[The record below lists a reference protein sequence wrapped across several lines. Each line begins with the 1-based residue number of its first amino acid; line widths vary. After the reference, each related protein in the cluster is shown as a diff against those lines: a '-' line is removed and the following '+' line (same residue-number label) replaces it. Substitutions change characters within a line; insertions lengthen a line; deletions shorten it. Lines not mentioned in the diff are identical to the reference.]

1 MERAKKT
8 IVVSAVNIRKG
19 GTLTILRGCL
29 EYLSS
34 LPCEEYR
41 VVALVHKRSLA
52 DYRNIEYIEIPTTV
66 KSWFRRLWCEYVTMY
81 GISKKLQPVDLWLS
95 LHDTTPRV
103 VAKRQAVYCQ
113 TSFPFLKVKIED
125 LRFDPKIVLF
135 SLFTRFAYQ
144 INVHRSKYLI
154 VQAEWLRKG
163 FSEMFRIPEKLFVV
177 CPPEKKTTAFNN
189 LNIDREVFTFL
200 FVSTP
205 DCHKNFETLCEAA
218 KRLEK
223 RLGNGTFRVVL
234 TIKGDENKYS
244 RNLFLKYGQ
253 VPSIGFEGF
262 MSKDRL
268 YSFYDRADCLVFPS
282 RVETWGLPIT
292 EFAATGK
299 PMLLSDLPFAHE
311 TSAGCGKVAFF
322 NPEDP
327 ADLMEKMARIAGG
340 DGKTSSQITVKL
352 AKDEEGGIPVGRK
365 AVVYAAIAP
374 GIKKGDKIE
383 IQLLTDSHKVSFEV
397 NALVDFQAGACYDIP
412 LNLDDL
418 KPENNCT
425 VENISTTPLEFKSFG
440 FEIAKNESSLL
451 KKTAVLNTS
460 TSKTEVKAAED
471 FSCAIDKNAGT
482 VSCCI
487 PYLYNFTLVPTFTV
501 PEGVKVLCNDEVQES
516 GVSSQDFRT
525 PVEYTLVSGTQR
537 KVFTVTVTNTGLPVM
552 VINVNTPG
560 TVSFLDF
567 SIPAKSADW
576 SEADDIAV
584 YKNGVADLNKAGCSI
599 RLRGNTSS
607 NYDKRPMAIKLN
619 KKAGILGMKEHKR
632 WILLSPW
639 TDMSLIRNYLA
650 FNIAQTIQNHFING
664 PTDGSTLGKGLVW
677 NPSGQNVELVIN
689 GIHAGNYLF
698 CEQIKIN
705 KNRLKMTNPIFE
717 DVVEKNTSPTV
728 KDCSY
733 LIEFDNNYDETW
745 KFKTTMRELPCLFKD
760 DFKVTATNGT
770 TYDGSAI
777 FESLK
782 TYINT
787 IESNLTNGYYTEA
800 YKSLDINSVIDYWFV
815 YEIAMN
821 DEIQHPKSVYMYK
834 DGDGKLCAGPVW
846 DFDSQNFTNVDT
858 EKNAYYYHTWS
869 SLLIERAIKY
879 NETPRRYY
887 MWWPLLMKDQ
897 NYIYRVKAR
906 WADVYPDLIDVANR
920 VVEERRAANRLS
932 DEYNR
937 KIWKVGN
944 YLDEHWQCGDENMEF
959 DDVMDNL
966 KYCYNKRLENL
977 NNTITNLRK
986 W

>member
-1 MERAKKT
+1 MKRIRLDFALMA
-8 IVVSAVNIRKG
+8 SAALMTASCVNNNEMRLSVPEEI
-19 GTLTILRGCL
+19 TLTGELMRPPVTRTQLDIEPTEDGSLGIMWSPGDKIGVFGKSTKNAEFHGTFTTAVASGLFSGKMTGDNPEFAYYPFVKGATDSKAIPVTVAKVQTYTDATSIAANDVKASDTPVKKADGSHSFVFKPMVSILKTEVTFG
-29 EYLSS
+29 S
-34 LPCEEYR
+34 
-41 VVALVHKRSLA
+41 KLA
-52 DYRNIEYIEIPTTV
+52 AIGSTEKLQYII
-66 KSWFRRLWCEYVTMY
+66 FRQKNT
-81 GISKKLQPVDLWLS
+81 GISAGRSWTGD
-95 LHDTTPRV
+95 
-103 VAKRQAVYCQ
+103 
-113 TSFPFLKVKIED
+113 
-125 LRFDPKIVLF
+125 
-135 SLFTRFAYQ
+135 FTM
-144 INVHRSKYLI
+144 N
-154 VQAEWLRKG
+154 
-163 FSEMFRIPEKLFVV
+163 
-177 CPPEKKTTAFNN
+177 
-189 LNIDREVFTFL
+189 
-200 FVSTP
+200 
-205 DCHKNFETLCEAA
+205 
-218 KRLEK
+218 
-223 RLGNGTFRVVL
+223 LGNLASGL
-234 TIKGDENKYS
+234 TA
-244 RNLFLKYGQ
+244 
-253 VPSIGFEGF
+253 V
-262 MSKDRL
+262 
-268 YSFYDRADCLVFPS
+268 
-282 RVETWGLPIT
+282 
-292 EFAATGK
+292 
-299 PMLLSDLPFAHE
+299 
-311 TSAGCGKVAFF
+311 
-322 NPEDP
+322 
-327 ADLMEKMARIAGG
+327 
-340 DGKTSSQITVKL
+340 DGKTASEITIKL
-352 AKDEEGGIPVGRK
+352 SNDEDGGVAVGNK
-365 AVVYAAIAP
+365 AVAFATIAP
-374 GIKKGDKIE
+374 DIKKGDVIE
-383 IQLLTDSHKVSFEV
+383 IELRTNVHKVTFEV
-397 NALVDFQAGACYDIP
+397 KAVADFKAGVCYDVP
-412 LNLDDL
+412 LSLDNLKEEHNFTVGNLDAN
-418 KPENNCT
+418 PPAFE
-425 VENISTTPLEFKSFG
+425 SFK
-440 FEIAKNESSLL
+440 FEIANNEASLL

-460 TSKTEVKAAED
+460 TTKTEVKAAED
-471 FSCAIDKNAGT
+471 FTCDIDKTLNT

-487 PYLYNFTLVPTFTV
+487 PYLYNFTLAPTFTV
-501 PEGVKVLCNDEVQES
+501 AEGVKVYCNGELQES
-516 GVSSQDFRT
+516 GVSTQDFKN
-525 PVEYTLVSGTQR
+525 PVEYTLVDGTE
-537 KVFTVTVTNTGLPVM
+537 KSTFTVSVNNTGLPV
-552 VINVNTPG
+552 VVVNVNTPG

-567 SIPAKSADW
+567 AIPAKDTDW

-664 PTDGSTLGKGLVW
+664 PTDGSTYGKGLVW

-760 DFKVTATNGT
+760 DFKVTAKNGT

-834 DGDGKLCAGPVW
+834 DGDGKLSAGPVW

-858 EKNAYYYHTWS
+858 EKNQWYYHTWS
-869 SLLIERAIKY
+869 SLLIERSKSG
-879 NETPRRYY
+879 EGLQY

-897 NYIYRVKAR
+897 SYINRVKAR
-906 WADVYPDLIDVANR
+906 WADVYPDLVEIANR
-920 VVEERRAANRLS
+920 VVEDRRKANRLS
-932 DEYNR
+932 DYYNR

-944 YLDEHWQCGDENMEF
+944 YLDWHWQCGDEDMEF
-959 DDVMDNL
+959 DKVMDNL
-966 KYCYNKRLENL
+966 KYVYNKRLENL
-977 NNTITNLRK
+977 NRTITNLNK

>member
-1 MERAKKT
+1 MKRIRLDFALMA
-8 IVVSAVNIRKG
+8 SAALMTASCVNNNEMRLSVPEEI
-19 GTLTILRGCL
+19 TLTGELLRPPVTRTQLDIEPTEDGSLGIMWSPGDKIGVFGKSTKNAEFHGTFTTAVASGLFSGKMTGDNPEFAYYPFVEGATDSKAIPVTVAKVQTYTDATSIAANDVKASDTPVKKADGSHSFVFKPMVSILKTEVTFG
-29 EYLSS
+29 S
-34 LPCEEYR
+34 
-41 VVALVHKRSLA
+41 KLA
-52 DYRNIEYIEIPTTV
+52 AIGSTEKLQSII
-66 KSWFRRLWCEYVTMY
+66 FRQKNT
-81 GISKKLQPVDLWLS
+81 GISAGRSWTGD
-95 LHDTTPRV
+95 
-103 VAKRQAVYCQ
+103 
-113 TSFPFLKVKIED
+113 
-125 LRFDPKIVLF
+125 
-135 SLFTRFAYQ
+135 FTM
-144 INVHRSKYLI
+144 N
-154 VQAEWLRKG
+154 
-163 FSEMFRIPEKLFVV
+163 
-177 CPPEKKTTAFNN
+177 
-189 LNIDREVFTFL
+189 
-200 FVSTP
+200 
-205 DCHKNFETLCEAA
+205 
-218 KRLEK
+218 
-223 RLGNGTFRVVL
+223 LGNLASGL
-234 TIKGDENKYS
+234 TA
-244 RNLFLKYGQ
+244 
-253 VPSIGFEGF
+253 V
-262 MSKDRL
+262 
-268 YSFYDRADCLVFPS
+268 
-282 RVETWGLPIT
+282 
-292 EFAATGK
+292 
-299 PMLLSDLPFAHE
+299 
-311 TSAGCGKVAFF
+311 
-322 NPEDP
+322 
-327 ADLMEKMARIAGG
+327 
-340 DGKTSSQITVKL
+340 DGKTASEITIKL
-352 AKDEEGGIPVGRK
+352 SNDEDGGVAVGNK
-365 AVVYAAIAP
+365 AVAFATIAP
-374 GIKKGDKIE
+374 DIKKGDVIE
-383 IQLLTDSHKVSFEV
+383 IELRTNVHKVTFEV
-397 NALVDFQAGACYDIP
+397 KAVADFKAGVCYDVP
-412 LNLDDL
+412 LSLDNLKEEHNFTVGNLDAN
-418 KPENNCT
+418 PPAFE
-425 VENISTTPLEFKSFG
+425 SFK
-440 FEIAKNESSLL
+440 FEIANNEASLL

-501 PEGVKVLCNDEVQES
+501 PEGVKVLCNGEVQES
-516 GVSSQDFRT
+516 GVSGQDFRI

-537 KVFTVTVTNTGLPVM
+537 KVFTVTVTNTGLPV
-552 VINVNTPG
+552 VVVNVNTPG

-567 SIPAKSADW
+567 AIPAKGANW

-619 KKAGILGMKEHKR
+619 TEAGILGMKKHKR

-689 GIHAGNYLF
+689 GIHAGNYLL

-705 KNRLKMTNPIFE
+705 KNRLNMTKPIFE
-717 DVVEKNTSPTV
+717 KVVKTNTSPTV

-745 KFKTTMRELPCLFKD
+745 KFKTENRYLPCLFKD
-760 DFKVTATNGT
+760 DFNVTVNNI

-777 FESLK
+777 FENLK

-834 DGDGKLCAGPVW
+834 DGAGKLCAGPVW

-869 SLLIERAIKY
+869 SLLIERSIKY
-879 NETPRRYY
+879 NENPKRYY

-897 NYIYRVKAR
+897 NYINRVKAR
-906 WADVYPDLIDVANR
+906 WADVYPDLVDLANR
-920 VVEERRAANRLS
+920 IVEERREANRLS
-932 DEYNR
+932 DYYNR

-944 YLDEHWQCGDENMEF
+944 YLDPTWKCGDEKMEF
-959 DDVMDNL
+959 DAVMDNL

>member
-1 MERAKKT
+1 MKRIRLDFALMA
-8 IVVSAVNIRKG
+8 SAALMTASCVNNNEMRLSVPEEI
-19 GTLTILRGCL
+19 TLTGELLRPPVTRTQLDIEPTEDGSLGIMWSPGDKIGVFGKSTKNAEFHGTFTTAVASGLFSGKMTGDNPEFAYYPFVGGATDSKAIPVTVAKVQTYTDATSIAANDVKASDTPVKKADGSHSFVFKPMVSILKTEVTFG
-29 EYLSS
+29 SK
-34 LPCEEYR
+34 LPDIGSTE
-41 VVALVHKRSLA
+41 
-52 DYRNIEYIEIPTTV
+52 
-66 KSWFRRLWCEYVTMY
+66 
-81 GISKKLQPVDLWLS
+81 KLQS
-95 LHDTTPRV
+95 IIF
-103 VAKRQAVYCQ
+103 RQ
-113 TSFPFLKVKIED
+113 
-125 LRFDPKIVLF
+125 
-135 SLFTRFAYQ
+135 
-144 INVHRSKYLI
+144 
-154 VQAEWLRKG
+154 
-163 FSEMFRIPEKLFVV
+163 
-177 CPPEKKTTAFNN
+177 
-189 LNIDREVFTFL
+189 
-200 FVSTP
+200 
-205 DCHKNFETLCEAA
+205 KN
-218 KRLEK
+218 
-223 RLGNGTFRVVL
+223 
-234 TIKGDENKYS
+234 
-244 RNLFLKYGQ
+244 
-253 VPSIGFEGF
+253 
-262 MSKDRL
+262 
-268 YSFYDRADCLVFPS
+268 
-282 RVETWGLPIT
+282 
-292 EFAATGK
+292 TG
-299 PMLLSDLPFAHE
+299 
-311 TSAGCGKVAFF
+311 TSASRSWTGDFTMNLSNLASGLAAV
-322 NPEDP
+322 
-327 ADLMEKMARIAGG
+327 

-352 AKDEEGGIPVGRK
+352 AKNEEGGISVGRK

-374 GIKKGDKIE
+374 GIKKGDEIE

-397 NALVDFQAGACYDIP
+397 KALVDFQAGACYDIP

-451 KKTAVLNTS
+451 KRTAVLNTS

-501 PEGVKVLCNDEVQES
+501 PEGVKVLCNGEVQES
-516 GVSSQDFRT
+516 GVSGQDFRT

-537 KVFTVTVTNTGLPVM
+537 KVFTVTVTNTGLPV
-552 VINVNTPG
+552 VVVNVNTPG

-567 SIPAKSADW
+567 AIPAKGTDW

-664 PTDGSTLGKGLVW
+664 PTDGSTLGRGLVW

-745 KFKTTMRELPCLFKD
+745 KFKTSMRELPCLFKD

-782 TYINT
+782 TYINA

-834 DGDGKLCAGPVW
+834 DGDGKLSAGPVW

-858 EKNAYYYHTWS
+858 EKNQWYYHTWS
-869 SLLIERAIKY
+869 SLLIKRSKSGEGLQ
-879 NETPRRYY
+879 Y

-897 NYIYRVKAR
+897 SYINRVKAR
-906 WADVYPDLIDVANR
+906 WAEVYPDLVEIANR
-920 VVEERRAANRLS
+920 VVEDRRKANRLS
-932 DEYNR
+932 DYYNR

-944 YLDEHWQCGDENMEF
+944 YLDWHWQCGDEDMEF
-959 DDVMDNL
+959 DKVMDNL
-966 KYCYNKRLENL
+966 KYVYNKRLENL
-977 NNTITNLRK
+977 NNTITNLSK
-986 W
+986 WN

>member
-1 MERAKKT
+1 MKRT
-8 IVVSAVNIRKG
+8 YSASVLMVLAALMAASCADNNETEVLEQESIS
-19 GTLTILRGCL
+19 LTGEIGQIPVTRTQIDIEPTEDGSLGILWSPGD
-29 EYLSS
+29 
-34 LPCEEYR
+34 R
-41 VVALVHKRSLA
+41 VGVFG
-52 DYRNIEYIEIPTTV
+52 N
-66 KSWFRRLWCEYVTMY
+66 
-81 GISKKLQPVDLWLS
+81 
-95 LHDTTPRV
+95 TTPNAPFDGTFSTPV
-103 VAKRQAVYCQ
+103 SSGEFKGSLY
-113 TSFPFLKVKIED
+113 TSDRP
-125 LRFDPKIVLF
+125 
-135 SLFTRFAYQ
+135 RFAYYPYVEGATDSRA
-144 INVHRSKYLI
+144 IPVNVAS
-154 VQAEWLRKG
+154 VQYYTDEASIAANDVKASDTPVIKKDGGYG
-163 FSEMFRIPEKLFVV
+163 FIFKPL
-177 CPPEKKTTAFNN
+177 
-189 LNIDREVFTFL
+189 
-200 FVSTP
+200 VS
-205 DCHKNFETLCEAA
+205 
-218 KRLEK
+218 
-223 RLGNGTFRVVL
+223 
-234 TIKGDENKYS
+234 
-244 RNLFLKYGQ
+244 FLKAEVTFGSKFDEVASSERLQ
-253 VPSIGFEGF
+253 SIIFRQKVEGIAAP
-262 MSKDRL
+262 
-268 YSFYDRADCLVFPS
+268 RAWTGDFTMNLTNLAS
-282 RVETWGLPIT
+282 GL
-292 EFAATGK
+292 AA
-299 PMLLSDLPFAHE
+299 
-311 TSAGCGKVAFF
+311 V
-322 NPEDP
+322 
-327 ADLMEKMARIAGG
+327 

-352 AKDEEGGIPVGRK
+352 AKDEEGGISVGRK
-365 AVVYAAIAP
+365 AVVYASIAP
-374 GIKKGDKIE
+374 GIKKGDEIE
-383 IQLLTDSHKVSFEV
+383 IQLLTDAHKVTFEV
-397 NALVDFQAGACYDIP
+397 KALVDFQAGACYNIP

-451 KKTAVLNTS
+451 KRTAVLNTS

-501 PEGVKVLCNDEVQES
+501 PEGVKVLCNGEVQES
-516 GVSSQDFRT
+516 GVSSQDFRI

-537 KVFTVTVTNTGLPVM
+537 KVFTVTVTNTGLPV
-552 VINVNTPG
+552 VVVNVNTPG

-567 SIPAKSADW
+567 AIPAKGTDW

-717 DVVEKNTSPTV
+717 DVVEKNTSPAV

-745 KFKTTMRELPCLFKD
+745 KFKTSMRELPCLFKD
-760 DFKVTATNGT
+760 DFKVTAKNGT

-782 TYINT
+782 TYINA

-879 NETPRRYY
+879 YENPRRYY

-897 NYIYRVKAR
+897 NYINRVKAR

-944 YLDEHWQCGDENMEF
+944 YLDEHWLCGDEKMEF

-977 NNTITNLRK
+977 NNTITNLSK
-986 W
+986 WN